1 MTTKEVIDAVQ
12 WMVKE
17 FGLETTMVNLIEAL
31 VDHGTPEALEHVSH
45 LSLALAK
52 LRNAEK

>member
-1 MTTKEVIDAVQ
+1 MTTKEVIDVMQ

-17 FGLETTMVNLIEAL
+17 FGLETTMVNLIESL
-31 VDHGTPEALEHVSH
+31 VDHGTPESLEHVSH